1 MKFEKDIFISYAH
14 IDDESLIENQRGWIT
29 EFNRSLEI
37 RLAQLLGRRPIIW
50 RDPSLQGNHV
60 FDQQIV
66 DQFRNV
72 AIMIS
77 VLTPRYVKSEWCQRE
92 VTEFYE
98 ACSQNLGF
106 TVDNKCRV
114 FKVIKTPVRVEM
126 HPEKI
131 QNVLGYEFYSTDP
144 HTGRVKEFSAV
155 FGQQYE
161 RAYWEKLDDLANDI
175 CGFLEQLEQLGS
187 PAAPARPLPAA
198 AVPAPVYNNASPGL
212 HLPAK
217 KQKKVYLAESSYDT
231 QDFRNSI
238 KRELQDNDCYVL
250 PDKQLPLIAPVLQQ
264 EIEQFVAQA
273 DMCVHLV
280 GAGYG
285 VVPEG
290 AQTSIVEIQ
299 NKVAGDLAGTQPL
312 PRLVW
317 VPENTVPTD
326 ERQQQ
331 FLQRLKTNTGSAE
344 QKLDLVYGSLE
355 EFKSVLLD
363 GLKALEAPPPPP
375 PPAPAIASA
384 GSAAQA
390 TAANGSS
397 KIVYLICDLQDA
409 EDVRPLED
417 ALFGLGCEVVLPIFE
432 GEETDIREDH
442 IENLKMCDVAILYFG
457 HAGEL
462 WLRSKMRDFL
472 KMGAY
477 GRTRPL
483 DKKVV
488 YLAAPVNPSKTRFR
502 SLEAE
507 VVDGMNGVPEAQ
519 LQQLFAQL

>member
-37 RLAQLLGRRPIIW
+37 RLAQLLGRRPVIW

-77 VLTPRYVKSEWCQRE
+77 VLTPRYIKSEWCQRE
-92 VTEFYE
+92 VNEFYE

-126 HPEKI
+126 HPDKI
-131 QNVLGYEFYSTDP
+131 RNVLGYEFYSTDP
-144 HTGRVKEFSAV
+144 HTARVKEFSAL

-161 RAYWEKLDDLANDI
+161 LAYWEKLDDLANDI
-175 CGFLEQLEQLGS
+175 CSFLEQLEAIGTTTNT
-187 PAAPARPLPAA
+187 PAGPVKAAPVAL
-198 AVPAPVYNNASPGL
+198 YNNTAPNL
-212 HLPAK
+212 HLPDK

-231 QDFRNSI
+231 QEFRNSI
-238 KRELQDNDCYVL
+238 KRELQDNNCYVL
-250 PDKQLPLIAPVLQQ
+250 PDKQLPLIAPVLQL
-264 EIEQFVAQA
+264 EIEQFIGQA

-299 NKVAGDLAGTQPL
+299 NSVAGNLAAHHVL

-317 VPENTVPTD
+317 VPENTIATD

-331 FLQRLKTNTGSAE
+331 FLQKLKTNSGSGE
-344 QKLDLVYGSLE
+344 KKLDLVYGSLE
-355 EFKSVLLD
+355 EFKGILMD
-363 GLKALEAPPPPP
+363 GLKALEAPPPPQ
-375 PPAPAIASA
+375 ISASPEGHA
-384 GSAAQA
+384 SH
-390 TAANGSS
+390 TPVSN
-397 KIVYLICDLQDA
+397 KLVYIICDLQDS
-409 EDVRPLED
+409 EEVRTLED
-417 ALFGLGCEVVLPIFE
+417 ALFAIGCEVIIPIFE
-432 GEETDIREDH
+432 GEESEIREDH
-442 IENLKMCDVAILYFG
+442 IENLKMCDVAMVYFG
-457 HAGEL
+457 NAGEL

-477 GRTRPL
+477 GRIRPL
-483 DKKVV
+483 DMKAV
-488 YLAAPVNPSKTRFR
+488 YLAPPVNPGKSRFR
-502 SLEAE
+502 SLDTEII
-507 VVDGMNGVPEAQ
+507 DGTAGIPRDR
-519 LQQLFAQL
+519 LKQLFAQL